1 MAVTGRLVRALQI
14 VAVIW
19 AGTPLLAGDAVG
31 WRADGTGTYSHAQ
44 PPTEWSD
51 EKHVAWKTELPG
63 RSHSSPV
70 VSGGRVFVSSDPA
83 ELLCLN
89 VADGK
94 VLWQKSHQWA
104 DLFPPAKVAE
114 IEASY
119 VQAKELEQQRNAIH
133 KKFGELRKAD
143 PEGNKEEIERLKEQ
157 AVALEVQRQEL
168 LKYPEP
174 KRGAAG
180 NSAPTPVTD
189 GETVVALFGSGVVA
203 GYTFEGERLWITH
216 IEGPRSGFGHS
227 ASPVLVD
234 GLVIV
239 HIRDMVALD
248 ASSGEEVWRT
258 ELPSRWG
265 TPAVTTI
272 GDVPVLVSPGGSIVR
287 AGDGAVLATKLFG
300 LGNNSPIV
308 SGSMIY
314 AMEPGNFRALR
325 LPEVMA
331 DAIEVESVWETRGTR
346 QRTFASPLLHNGQIY
361 TVTES
366 GIFEVTSAE
375 TGKLLER
382 RRMEFEKGRVY
393 ASVTAAGS
401 LIFIGCD
408 SGETSVLQAGGDYE
422 EVARN
427 RGESYTASPV
437 FAGRR
442 AFLRTKSHLYC
453 IAATDS

>member
-1 MAVTGRLVRALQI
+1 MARTGQVLAAFQFVVTICLVGRL
-14 VAVIW
+14 
-19 AGTPLLAGDAVG
+19 PAGDIIG
-31 WRADGTGTYSHAQ
+31 WRADGTGSYSNAQ

-51 EKHVAWKTELPG
+51 EKNVAWKTELPG

-70 VSGGRVFVSSDPA
+70 IAGDRVFVCSDPA

-89 VADGK
+89 ATSGE
-94 VLWQKSHQWA
+94 VLWQASHQWA
-104 DLFPPAKVAE
+104 DVFPPQKVAE

-119 VQAKELEQQRNAIH
+119 ARAKELEQQRKALNKEFSA
-133 KKFGELRKAD
+133 LRKAD
-143 PEGNKEEIERLKEQ
+143 PEGNKEKTEKLKQQ
-157 AVALEVQRQEL
+157 AIALEAQRQEV
-168 LKYPEP
+168 LKYPEL

-180 NSAPTPVTD
+180 NSAPTPITD
-189 GETVVALFGSGVVA
+189 GQTVVALFGSGVIA
-203 GYTFEGERLWITH
+203 AYSPEGERLWITH
-216 IEGPRSGFGHS
+216 IEAPSSGFGHS

-248 ASSGEEVWRT
+248 AKTGEEVWRAT
-258 ELPSRWG
+258 LPSRWG
-265 TPAVTTI
+265 TPVVTSV
-272 GDVPVLVSPGGSIVR
+272 GDVPVVVSPGGSIVR
-287 AGDGAVLATKLFG
+287 VGDGAVVAKKLFG

-308 SGSMIY
+308 AGSMIY
-314 AMEPGNFRALR
+314 AMEPGRFKALR
-325 LPEVMA
+325 LPNVMT
-331 DAIEVESVWETRGTR
+331 DEIEVETVWETRGTR

-393 ASVTAAGS
+393 SSIAAAGN

-408 SGETSVLQAGGDYE
+408 SGETAIIQAGGDYE
-422 EVARN
+422 EIARN
-427 RGESYTASPV
+427 RSEGYSASPV
-437 FAGRR
+437 FSGRR
-442 AFLRTKSHLYC
+442 VFIRAKSNLYC
-453 IAATDS
+453 FVASDS